1 MPEVVK
7 YRRCEPKNVE
17 IALEA
22 LRNGG
27 IGLNAAS
34 LPYPMQTYT

>member
-7 YRRCEPKNVE
+7 YGRCEPYNLE

-22 LRNGG
+22 LRNGH
-27 IGLNAAS
+27 IALNAAS
-34 LPYPMQTYT
+34 RPHPFRKYT